1 MRPVVLPFPCTGSE
15 VPSVTTVLVVDDELD
30 ACELTCRMLRD
41 AGYEAFWATSGEHA
55 LTLLVERRQAPDLFV
70 FDVRL
75 RDMPGPTLAWLL
87 SERYG
92 EIPVLFISG
101 YPSFDAALLRAAR
114 WEFLPKPF
122 ESADLIGAVK
132 RMLKEPGVQAR
143 SAS

>member
-1 MRPVVLPFPCTGSE
+1 VITI
-15 VPSVTTVLVVDDELD
+15 LVVDDDL
-30 ACELTCRMLRD
+30 AICEFTCRILREG
-41 AGYEAFWATSGEHA
+41 GYDCIWATSGEHA
-55 LTLLVERRQAPDLFV
+55 LSLLVERGEAPDLFV

-101 YPSFDAALLRAAR
+101 HQSFDAALLSVAR
-114 WEFLPKPF
+114 WEFLHKPF
-122 ESADLIGAVK
+122 ESPALLATVR
-132 RMLKEPGVQAR
+132 RMLEEQPRARTR